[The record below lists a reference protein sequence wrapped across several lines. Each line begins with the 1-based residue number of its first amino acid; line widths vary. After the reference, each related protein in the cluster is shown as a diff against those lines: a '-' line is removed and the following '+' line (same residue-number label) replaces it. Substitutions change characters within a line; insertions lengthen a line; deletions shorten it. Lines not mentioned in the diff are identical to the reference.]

1 MINIETTFIPLAFLD
16 PPEGV
21 TKVSCHADGKRE
33 AGSESFAQ
41 VIYTLLIGVP
51 AGVLSAWIYDKI
63 RGVKDKSEFRLRINH
78 KEITEISE
86 ETIRRVIEHEI
97 EVEQK

>member
-21 TKVSCHADGKRE
+21 TKVSCHADGKRD
-33 AGSESFAQ
+33 AGAEPVAQ
-41 VIYTLLIGVP
+41 VIYTLLLGVP

-63 RGVKDKSEFRLRINH
+63 RGVKDKPEFRLRINH
-78 KEITEISE
+78 KEVTEISE
-86 ETIRRVIEHEI
+86 DSIRRVIEDKI
-97 EVEQK
+97 EVEHK

>member
-1 MINIETTFIPLAFLD
+1 MINIETTFVPLAFLD
-16 PPEGV
+16 PPDGI
-21 TKVSCHADGKRE
+21 KKLSSHYDGKRD
-33 AGSESFAQ
+33 GSSEPVAQ
-41 VIYTLLIGVP
+41 VIYTLLLGVP

-63 RGVKDKSEFRLRINH
+63 RGVKDKSEFRMRINH

-86 ETIRRVIEHEI
+86 ESIRRVIEHEI